1 MSFKEEFQKEQQRI
15 IIDDIIER
23 LSNENLEKLVRLI
36 ESGKLKEMLKK
47 GIRIKEVWVNPY
59 SVETHLWIENK
70 NQFLKK
76 GGSET
81 S

>member
-47 GIRIKEVWVNPY
+47 ISIPELPNDIKLYPF
-59 SVETHLWIENK
+59 ENYAIY
-70 NQFLKK
+70 
-76 GGSET
+76 GGFT
-81 S
+81 